1 MVLFLRGHPCG
12 FRERDRCSW
21 FLLNGLRVSRF
32 KGSPDPGHIDLWTVA
47 KDLKGDSADHEYKQ
61 Q

>member
-1 MVLFLRGHPCG
+1 MDPESVGLKAALIQAGHT
-12 FRERDRCSW
+12 
-21 FLLNGLRVSRF
+21 
-32 KGSPDPGHIDLWTVA
+32 DLWTVA